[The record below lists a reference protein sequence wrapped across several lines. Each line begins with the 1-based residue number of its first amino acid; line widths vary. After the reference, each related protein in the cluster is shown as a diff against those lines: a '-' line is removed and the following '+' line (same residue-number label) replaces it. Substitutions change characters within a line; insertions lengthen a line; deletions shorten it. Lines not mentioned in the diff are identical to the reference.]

1 MARRSMRSIREYHDR
16 TSYDR
21 LAMGGHFLDW
31 GNQPD
36 VYKRYPGGRRIPLPD
51 EMDLPQPSLWGIL
64 CEREALFRS
73 GPATLEDL
81 ARLLLLSYSRTARSL
96 HPGGDFHYR
105 SVPSAGALY
114 PCELYVGVR
123 EVSGLAPGLY
133 HYAIQDYSLTPLREG
148 DVLGHLDGLP
158 WTGPR
163 DLPGLAL
170 FVTAVSFRSAW
181 KYRDRAYRY
190 HLLDAGHLLE
200 GICLALMALGLPFRL
215 DYDFDDATVNALLG
229 LDGNREFCLAVI
241 QVGGGARGGSAS
253 GPRREWPSAVPAS
266 NPVAPREIDHPA
278 ISEVHFIT
286 SRVQGRPE
294 QDPEMPLHL
303 GPAAGPWRPLPRRDG
318 QPEVMN
324 FPQAVWR
331 RRSKRN
337 FVNRGVS
344 EQELGAL
351 LALLCAADPEV
362 VGGSLTQETVG
373 VGFLAGKAEGLE
385 TGLYIL
391 DRTRA
396 LMAMCS
402 PGPNVARMA
411 HVCLDQEWL
420 AHAAL
425 HVLFLSDLDLLE
437 RGWGPRGYRYAMM
450 TAGRLAHRI
459 YIGATAMGMGCCGI
473 GAFYDGEASQLLGLS
488 VSSRLLYLVAAGP
501 VKR

>member
-1 MARRSMRSIREYHDR
+1 MMRSIREYHDG

-36 VYKRYPGGRRIPLPD
+36 VYKHYPGAKRIPLPD

-64 CEREALFRS
+64 CQGQALSRS
-73 GPATLEDL
+73 GPVTLKDL
-81 ARLLLLSYSRTARSL
+81 ARLLLLSYSRTARSR

-133 HYAIQDYSLTPLREG
+133 HYAIRDYSLTTLREG
-148 DVLGHLDGLP
+148 DVLGDLYDLP
-158 WTGPR
+158 SAGPR
-163 DLPGLAL
+163 DLPGSVF

-200 GICLALMALGLPFRL
+200 GISLALMALGLQFRL
-215 DYDFDDATVNALLG
+215 DYDFDDAATNALLG
-229 LDGNREFCLAVI
+229 LDGKREFCLAVI
-241 QVGGGARGGSAS
+241 RVGGGAAQGSAS
-253 GPRREWPSAVPAS
+253 GRTRERLSPMPAS
-266 NPVAPREIDHPA
+266 SPVAPREIDHPA
-278 ISEVHFIT
+278 IGEAHFIT

-294 QDPEMPLHL
+294 RDPEIPLHL
-303 GPAAGPWRPLPRRDG
+303 GLTAGPWRPLPG
-318 QPEVMN
+318 SHGWPEIMN
-324 FPQAVWR
+324 LPQAVWR

-337 FVNRGVS
+337 FVDRGVS
-344 EQELGAL
+344 EQELDSL
-351 LALLCAADPEV
+351 LTLLCAADPEV
-362 VGGSLTQETVG
+362 VGGTLTQDTVG
-373 VGFLAGKAEGLE
+373 VGFLAGKVEGLE
-385 TGLYIL
+385 PGLYIL
-391 DRTRA
+391 DRGRA
-396 LMAMCS
+396 LMAMSS
-402 PGPNVARMA
+402 PRPKVAQMA

-420 AHAAL
+420 AKAAL
-425 HVLFLSDLDLLE
+425 HFLFMSDLDLLE

-459 YIGATAMGMGCCGI
+459 YLGSTAMGLGCCGI
-473 GAFYDGEASQLLGLS
+473 GALYDGEASQLLGLNA
-488 VSSRLLYLVAAGP
+488 SSRLLYLVAAGP